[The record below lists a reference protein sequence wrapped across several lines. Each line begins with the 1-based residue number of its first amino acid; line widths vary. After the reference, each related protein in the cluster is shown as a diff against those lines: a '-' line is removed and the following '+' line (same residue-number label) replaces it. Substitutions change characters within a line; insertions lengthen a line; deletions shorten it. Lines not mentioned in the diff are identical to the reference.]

1 MKTLL
6 ILVALVALP
15 SCALVP
21 SFFES
26 SNCPKYRRLFYD
38 GFLNYRDLALLEK
51 ADHEMLPYPGLFP
64 RP

>member
-6 ILVALVALP
+6 ILFALAALP

-26 SNCPKYRRLFYD
+26 SNCPKYRAMYFD
-38 GFLNYRDLALLEK
+38 GFLNYP
-51 ADHEMLPYPGLFP
+51 DHEMNPYPGLFP
-64 RP
+64 